1 MSFLHSFRKNNSF
14 SPSFSCRFPSF
25 RRGFAYFF
33 LTFCKKIEKHL
44 AFPAPIVY
52 TINNHTSV
60 DVCRRTTARFHI
72 AVLPKEKISQ
82 VGSRTNR
89 RTVNR

>member
-1 MSFLHSFRKNNSF
+1 MSFLHLFRKNDSF

-25 RRGFAYFF
+25 PRGFAYFF

-60 DVCRRTTARFHI
+60 DVCRRMTARFHI

>member
-1 MSFLHSFRKNNSF
+1 MSFLHLFRKSDSF
-14 SPSFSCRFPSF
+14 SPSFSCRFPSSH
-25 RRGFAYFF
+25 RGFAYFF

-60 DVCRRTTARFHI
+60 DVCRRMAARFHI